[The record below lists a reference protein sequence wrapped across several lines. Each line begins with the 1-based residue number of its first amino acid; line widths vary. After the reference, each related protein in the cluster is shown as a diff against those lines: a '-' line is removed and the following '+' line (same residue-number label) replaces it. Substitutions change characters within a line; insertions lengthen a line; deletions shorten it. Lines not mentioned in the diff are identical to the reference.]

1 MGKESLNKEENYFLA
16 KWLANE
22 ITDDNLKGHI
32 SAEDFVAYKKM
43 QKGIDVFE
51 ALEAPMDESFLKIK
65 NQLSKNK
72 KGKIIQLN
80 AKWITAI
87 AASVVLLIVSYV
99 GFNNR
104 DTVINTDFGKQKTF
118 ALLDGSEVNLNA
130 KSTITYNK
138 NKWEGKRELSLKGEA
153 FFKVKKG
160 STFTVNTTSGSITV
174 VGTQFNIKV
183 SDTYFEVICYEGKV
197 EVISGSEIF
206 LLQQGEGVRKIE
218 ANNLEKLKQTLK
230 NPTWLTGESSYHKV
244 PLKVV
249 INELEQQFGVEFD
262 RALIDESMIYT
273 GSFDNKDLNIALAS
287 VFKPMGINYKSTGNN
302 KIELR

>member
-1 MGKESLNKEENYFLA
+1 MEKESLHNEENYFLA

-22 ITDDNLKGHI
+22 ITDDDLKNHV

-65 NQLSKNK
+65 DQLSNKK
-72 KGKIIQLN
+72 KGKVIQLN
-80 AKWITAI
+80 TKWITAI

-99 GFNNR
+99 GFSNK
-104 DTVINTDFGKQKTF
+104 DIIINTDFGKQKTF

-138 NKWEGKRELSLKGEA
+138 NKWEGKRELSLEGEA

-160 STFTVNTTSGSITV
+160 SIFTVNTTSGSITV
-174 VGTQFNIKV
+174 VGTQFNIKA
-183 SDTYFEVICYEGKV
+183 SDSYFEVICYEGKV
-197 EVISGSEIF
+197 EVISGSETI
-206 LLQQGEGVRKIE
+206 LLQQGDGVRKIDSS
-218 ANNLEKLKQTLK
+218 NLEKLKQTLK

-262 RALIDESMIYT
+262 KALIDENMIYT